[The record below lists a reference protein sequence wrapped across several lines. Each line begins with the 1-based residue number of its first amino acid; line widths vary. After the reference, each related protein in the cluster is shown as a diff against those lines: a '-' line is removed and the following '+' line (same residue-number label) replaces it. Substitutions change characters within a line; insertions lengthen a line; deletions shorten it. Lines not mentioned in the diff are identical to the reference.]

1 MLFDLGL
8 ISMDWAFFVIDLQS
22 NGAEAAS
29 LKGFCFRVEG
39 LRFFFF
45 WGGVGACWSLHGVFF
60 YIHPGEDLPI
70 AEFCPAQT
78 DVKAKALHETPK
90 SIVNVN

>member
-45 WGGVGACWSLHGVFF
+45 LGGGRCML
-60 YIHPGEDLPI
+60 E
-70 AEFCPAQT
+70 PAR
-78 DVKAKALHETPK
+78 
-90 SIVNVN
+90 SILLYTSR